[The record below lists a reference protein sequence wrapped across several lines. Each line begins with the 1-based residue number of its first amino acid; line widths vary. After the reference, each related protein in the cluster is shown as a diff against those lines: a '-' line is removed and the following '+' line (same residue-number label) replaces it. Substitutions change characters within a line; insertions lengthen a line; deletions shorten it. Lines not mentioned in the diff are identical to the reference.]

1 MKHFPAEDPNFWI
14 TERRRKCKAKKF
26 KKAREIRI
34 TRMKFAIRLSY
45 LIMNRFLVNW
55 KFVKYGQKVNSSIYM
70 SFRNTNRYEVTI
82 DPKKVLGTTPG
93 NSRWSYLEISIP
105 W

>member
-1 MKHFPAEDPNFWI
+1 
-14 TERRRKCKAKKF
+14 
-26 KKAREIRI
+26 
-34 TRMKFAIRLSY
+34 
-45 LIMNRFLVNW
+45 
-55 KFVKYGQKVNSSIYM
+55 M

>member
-1 MKHFPAEDPNFWI
+1 MKLAS
-14 TERRRKCKAKKF
+14 
-26 KKAREIRI
+26 
-34 TRMKFAIRLSY
+34 RLSY

-55 KFVKYGQKVNSSIYM
+55 KFEEYEQKVNSSIYM
-70 SFRNTNRYEVTI
+70 SIRNTYGYEVTM

-93 NSRWSYLEISIP
+93 NSRWSYLLISIP